1 MQYGIV
7 YNRMVTYEGVILMEQ
22 TRENKM
28 GTMPI
33 NKLIISM
40 SLPMVVSMLVQAL
53 YNVVDSVFVSRLS
66 EDALTAV
73 SMAFPMQNLLISAA
87 VGLGVGI
94 NAMLSRSLGEKNF
107 SAANKT
113 AENGI
118 FLEALGYI
126 LFLLVGI
133 FITKPFFISQSAS
146 AEITN
151 MGIEYTRI
159 CLLMSFGVFMQTAS
173 ERILQ
178 STGRTLFTMITQSTG
193 AVINIILDPILIF
206 GLFGMPKMGVAG
218 AAAATVTGQICAAV
232 LATILN
238 IKCNPDVSISFKGF
252 KPEMK
257 YIKTILTVG
266 VPSIIM
272 SSVGSVMTFGMNKI
286 LITFSSTAVA
296 VFGIYFKLNSF
307 VFMPIFGL
315 NNGTVPIISYNYG
328 AKNKKRLTKTVKLA
342 IIYAV
347 AIMLAGLALFQFIP
361 DVFLKFFDASEHML
375 EIGVPALRVISL
387 SFSFAGI
394 CIVLSSC
401 FQALG
406 HGFLSMFVS
415 ITRQLI
421 ILLPS
426 AFILAKLG
434 GIHAVWWSFNIAEI
448 FSLSLSLIFY
458 KYMYGKIIKPL
469 E

>member
-1 MQYGIV
+1 M
-7 YNRMVTYEGVILMEQ
+7 RGVISMAKP
-22 TRENKM
+22 TENKM
-28 GTMPI
+28 GVMPI
-33 NKLIISM
+33 NKLIITM

-73 SMAFPMQNLLISAA
+73 SMAFPMQNLMISVA
-87 VGLGVGI
+87 VGIGVGI

-107 SAANKT
+107 DAANKT

-118 FLEALGYI
+118 FLELIGYI
-126 LFLLVGI
+126 LFLLIGI
-133 FITKPFFISQSAS
+133 FITKPFFLAQSAS
-146 AEITN
+146 DEITA
-151 MGIEYTRI
+151 MGIEYTGI
-159 CLLMSFGVFMQTAS
+159 CLIMSFGIFMQIAS

-178 STGRTLFTMITQSTG
+178 STGRTVYTMITQTTG

-218 AAAATVTGQICAAV
+218 AAAATVTGQICAAIF
-232 LATILN
+232 ATVLN
-238 IKCNPDVSISFKGF
+238 IKCNPDVHISFKGF
-252 KPEMK
+252 RPETK
-257 YIKTILTVG
+257 YVRTILAVG

-307 VFMPIFGL
+307 IFMPVFGL

-328 AKNKKRLTKTVKLA
+328 AKNKKRLTKTIKLA
-342 IIYAV
+342 IVYAV
-347 AIMLAGLALFQFIP
+347 AMMLAGLALFQLIP
-361 DVFLKFFDASEHML
+361 DVLLRLFDASDHML

-394 CIVLSSC
+394 CIVISSC

-415 ITRQLI
+415 IVRQLI
-421 ILLPS
+421 VLLPS

-458 KYMYGKIIKPL
+458 RYIYNKTIRPL